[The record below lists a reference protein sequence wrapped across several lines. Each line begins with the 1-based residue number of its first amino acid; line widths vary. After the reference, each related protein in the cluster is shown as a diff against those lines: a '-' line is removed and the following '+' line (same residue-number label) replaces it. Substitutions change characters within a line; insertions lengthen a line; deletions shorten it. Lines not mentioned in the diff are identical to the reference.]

1 MKLLL
6 LVLVYYINR
15 STRCRKNNAYQI
27 TNLLPYDVCAKH
39 LETTKIHSVAGE
51 ARVGLM
57 DQKAF
62 YHITT
67 ISNVAL
73 VGGGSYP
80 AWRELYGAQRVLFL
94 DEAPEFKEMFLVLA
108 TSWKIELL
116 LSEPS
121 FQSYPSCSC
130 LLLV

>member
-1 MKLLL
+1 VK
-6 LVLVYYINR
+6 
-15 STRCRKNNAYQI
+15 Q
-27 TNLLPYDVCAKH
+27 
-39 LETTKIHSVAGE
+39 E
-51 ARVGLM
+51 VGLM
-57 DQKAF
+57 NQKAF

-94 DEAPEFKEMFLVLA
+94 DEAPEFKEDVL
-108 TSWKIELL
+108 SISQPLGRSSYS
-116 LSEPS
+116 LSQVS
-121 FQSYPSCSC
+121 SLTHHRSC